1 MDGAPTDGGARTD
14 EAATVARESSRRR
27 HDPLISLL
35 SVHVSRSRVVPARSF
50 LLLPSPRPDSE
61 RADAP
66 GASGQMDAG
75 PEARAPLGRPR
86 ARARAPHCSPGR
98 TGPTGR
104 SAPHATPRS
113 TPYRARG
120 GWEVGLV
127 IAVAGA
133 RRRRCDFGGGSD
145 DATNEHRDARKSR
158 DERGDVQVARASRG
172 CPSSDGGV
180 VVRCSRSAQPRQA
193 GALRGTKLLRRLD
206 QDQQILW

>member
-1 MDGAPTDGGARTD
+1 M
-14 EAATVARESSRRR
+14 
-27 HDPLISLL
+27 
-35 SVHVSRSRVVPARSF
+35 
-50 LLLPSPRPDSE
+50 
-61 RADAP
+61 
-66 GASGQMDAG
+66 
-75 PEARAPLGRPR
+75 
-86 ARARAPHCSPGR
+86 
-98 TGPTGR
+98 
-104 SAPHATPRS
+104 
-113 TPYRARG
+113 
-120 GWEVGLV
+120 

-206 QDQQILW
+206 QDQQILWIDEIGKCDAHDILVTEAKRQFWLIIINSSVR